1 LCPRKAKSLCIDAFL
16 LLQGC
21 TDEKPIGPG
30 DAFRQGFFSHH
41 LPRMG
46 WKLQGADDVKNF
58 TDKKP
63 TWRTEALIKGL
74 NEGTVYFDVIG
85 YRIGGS

>member
-1 LCPRKAKSLCIDAFL
+1 
-16 LLQGC
+16 
-21 TDEKPIGPG
+21 
-30 DAFRQGFFSHH
+30 
-41 LPRMG
+41 MG
-46 WKLQGADDVKNF
+46 WKLQEADDVKNF

-85 YRIGGS
+85 YRIS